1 MRKVLVIG
9 SGPIVIGQ
17 AAEFDYAG
25 TQACRALREEGC
37 TTVLVNSNPATIMT
51 DPGVA
56 DRTYVEPL
64 TPEFVELVIE
74 RERPDALLAGLGG
87 QTGLNLAV
95 ELADRGV
102 LDRYGVEVLGT
113 SIESIRTAEDRELFK
128 RLLQRIG
135 EPVADSVVAH
145 TVSDAETFADQIGL
159 PLIIRPAFTLGGTGG
174 GTAYTR
180 ENLKTITAAGLAAS
194 PVGQVLVERSLLGWK
209 EIEYE
214 VMRDAGDTCITI
226 CNMEN
231 FDPMGVHTGDSIVV
245 APSQTLSDQEYQML
259 RSAAL
264 RIIRALGVIGGCN
277 VQFALD
283 PASRCYAVVEVNPRV
298 SRSSALASKATGY
311 PIARVTAKIAVGK
324 RLHEIPNAV
333 TQRTTAAFEPSL
345 DYLVVKIPRWPFDK
359 FPDGDR
365 RLGTQMKSTGE
376 AMAIERSFEAA
387 LQKAVRSLEVRNRDL
402 LWEDASWSAMDLERL
417 IREPNDLRLWALMAA
432 LRRGETT
439 ETLSGWSGID
449 RFFLDKLL
457 TIVLCERELLRA
469 PELTPA
475 LARRAKRLGFSDRQ
489 IGTLLDDMP
498 ERIRERRRGWGIRP
512 TYKMVDTCAAEF
524 EAVTPYFYGT
534 FESENEAPALPGA
547 KVVVLG
553 SGPIR
558 IGQGIEFDYC
568 SVRGALALRDRDVQS
583 IMVNSNPETVSTDFD
598 ASSRLYFEPLDEE
611 SVRDVLENETIA
623 EGQAPPVLAQFG
635 GQTAINLAEPLVHAG
650 YELLGSDLRAIDVA
664 EDRDQFSN
672 LLDNL
677 GVPQPPGGIV
687 ASPAE
692 AVTLA
697 NQLGYPVLVRP
708 SFVLGGRAME
718 ICRGPEELASFAA
731 IAKEISGKK
740 PLLVD
745 KYLEGAEIEVDAI
758 CDGSDVLIPGIMEH
772 VERAGVHSGDSIALY
787 PAQSL
792 SFAHV
797 ETIVDYTTQ
806 LGRALGVR
814 GLFNIQYV
822 VFEGAVYVIEVNPR
836 GSRTVPFLSKVTGVP
851 MVDLAVRVGLGACLA
866 DLGFGIGLWPAQPL
880 LAAKA
885 PVFSMSKLTQ
895 VDTYLGPEMKSTGEV
910 MGLGST
916 PAEALGKALLAA
928 GTGLPAAPSAVLLS
942 LAARDKAEARPLVRR
957 LAELGYKLVATEG
970 TAAYIRSELSLSVEM
985 VTKKLNEGH
994 PNVLDAIVS
1003 GEVGAVVNTVTG
1015 DRRPLRDGFFI
1026 RRAAVERRIP
1036 CFTSLDTL
1044 GAALDGLTLAGSY
1057 SVRTV
1062 GEYRSRVAA
1071 LA

>member
-1 MRKVLVIG
+1 
-9 SGPIVIGQ
+9 
-17 AAEFDYAG
+17 
-25 TQACRALREEGC
+25 
-37 TTVLVNSNPATIMT
+37 VLVNSNPATIMT
-51 DPGVA
+51 DEGVA
-56 DRTYVEPL
+56 DRIYIEPL
-64 TPEFVELVIE
+64 TPQFLELVIA

-87 QTGLNLAV
+87 QTALNLAV

-102 LDRYGVEVLGT
+102 LERYNVQILGT
-113 SIESIRTAEDRELFK
+113 PIESIRTAEDRELFK
-128 RLLQRIG
+128 NLLQSIG
-135 EPVADSVVAH
+135 EPVGESVIAR
-145 TVSDAETFADQIGL
+145 TVEEAEAFEQQIGL
-159 PLIIRPAFTLGGTGG
+159 PLIVRPAFTLGGTGG
-174 GTAYTR
+174 GTAFTPEQLR
-180 ENLKTITAAGLAAS
+180 TITASGIAAS

-214 VMRDAGDTCITI
+214 VMRDGGDTCITI

-264 RIIRALGVIGGCN
+264 RIIRALGVVGGCN

-283 PASRCYAVVEVNPRV
+283 PKSRAYVVVEVNPRV

-376 AMAIERSFEAA
+376 AMAIDRCFEAA
-387 LQKAVRSLEVRNRDL
+387 LQKAVRSLEMRNRDL
-402 LWEDASWSAMDLERL
+402 LWEDPTWTPADVERL

-432 LRRGETT
+432 LRRGESIA
-439 ETLSGWSGID
+439 TLASWSGID
-449 RFFLDKLL
+449 PFFLHKLHS
-457 TIVLCERELLRA
+457 IANCERQLLEA
-469 PELTPA
+469 AELTPA

-489 IGTLLDDMP
+489 MGTLLDEMP
-498 ERIRERRRGWGIRP
+498 ERIRDRRHAWKVRP

-524 EAVTPYFYGT
+524 EAATPYFYGT
-534 FESENEAPALPGA
+534 YETENEAHALAGP
-547 KVVVLG
+547 KVMVLG

-568 SVRGALALRDRDVQS
+568 SVRAAMALREHDVQS
-583 IMVNSNPETVSTDFD
+583 IMINSNPETVSTDFD
-598 ASSRLYFEPLDEE
+598 ASTRLYFEPLDEE
-611 SVRDVLENETIA
+611 SVRDVLENET
-623 EGQAPPVLAQFG
+623 GDDGLAPRVLAQFG
-635 GQTAINLAEPLVHAG
+635 GQTAINLAEPLVHSG
-650 YELLGSDLRAIDVA
+650 YHLLGSDLHAIDVA

-672 LLDNL
+672 LLDHL
-677 GVPQPPGGIV
+677 GIPQPPGGIV
-687 ASPAE
+687 ATPDE
-692 AVTLA
+692 AVQLA
-697 NQLGYPVLVRP
+697 EQLGYPVLVRP

-718 ICRGPEELASFAA
+718 ICRGPAELSAFAA
-731 IAKEISGKK
+731 VAKEISGKK
-740 PLLVD
+740 PLLD
-745 KYLEGAEIEVDAI
+745 KYLDGVEIEVDAV
-758 CDGSDVLIPGIMEH
+758 CDGRDVLIPGIMEH

-792 SFAHV
+792 PAEQV
-797 ETIVDYTTQ
+797 QTIVEYTTA

-822 VFEGAVYVIEVNPR
+822 VYDGQVYVIEVNPR

-851 MVDLAVRVGLGACLA
+851 MVDLAVQVGLDVPLTE
-866 DLGFGIGLWPAQPL
+866 LGYGVGLWPTQPL
-880 LAAKA
+880 VAAKA

-910 MGLGST
+910 MGLGDT
-916 PAEALGKALLAA
+916 AAEALGKALIAA
-928 GTGLPAAPSAVLLS
+928 GSGLPAPGAAVLFS
-942 LAARDKAEARPLVRR
+942 LAERDKDEAMPLIRR
-957 LAELGYKLVATEG
+957 LAELGYDLVATEG
-970 TAAYIRSELSLSVEM
+970 TSERIRLELGLPVES
-985 VTKKLNEGH
+985 VTKKLNNGH
-994 PNVLDAIVS
+994 PNVLDAIQTGRVS
-1003 GEVGAVVNTVTG
+1003 VVVNTVTG
-1015 DRRPLRDGFFI
+1015 DRRPLRDGFLI
-1026 RRAAVERRIP
+1026 RRTATERRIP

-1044 GAALDGLTLAGSY
+1044 RAAIDGSRPRAGAAQ
-1057 SVRTV
+1057 VRTIQ
-1062 GEYRSRVAA
+1062 EYRSGAADSALPSVLVAPSRGGA
-1071 LA
+1071 ETLSTTRN